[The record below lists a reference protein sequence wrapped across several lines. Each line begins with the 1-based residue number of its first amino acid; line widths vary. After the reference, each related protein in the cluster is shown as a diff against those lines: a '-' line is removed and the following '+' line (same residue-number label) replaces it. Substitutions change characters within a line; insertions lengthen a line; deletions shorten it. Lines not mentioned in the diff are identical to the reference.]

1 MRTLLPSLL
10 LAFALAVPTVAH
22 AEPPRPEAPS
32 AAAVA
37 EARRHFARGVDLYK
51 EGDYRGTLIE
61 LRRAEALAPNYRV
74 LFNIGQTL
82 MVLQQYAEARDAYR
96 SYLEKGGAAV
106 PPQRRGVVE
115 EELKRLEARIGRVE
129 VRVNV
134 AGAEITI
141 DDEVIGT
148 APLAAAR
155 ELSAGRRKITVSAP
169 GHIPITR
176 YVDVLGDDRAVVD
189 FTLEASFSPS
199 TAPVPSPVVAGSL
212 GSTSPARSPSTR
224 EARVSPSATP
234 WIALGATGLLTA
246 GAVVSG
252 VLALR
257 AKGDLDDRIGAP
269 SANAADIDATRSRAR
284 TYSIGADILGVSAV
298 VGAGITGYLFITRRS
313 SATGAVGVGVS
324 PTGASLSGTF

>member
-10 LAFALAVPTVAH
+10 LAVALSVPSVAH

-32 AAAVA
+32 ASAVA
-37 EARRHFARGVDLYK
+37 DARRHFTRGVELYK

-96 SYLEKGGAAV
+96 SYLEKGGASV
-106 PPQRRGVVE
+106 PAQRRVVVE

-129 VRVNV
+129 IRVNV

-155 ELSAGRRKITVSAP
+155 ELSAGRRKVTVSAP
-169 GHIPITR
+169 GHQPVTR

-189 FTLEASFSPS
+189 ITLEASFSAS
-199 TAPVPSPVVAGSL
+199 AAAAPSPVVVGSL
-212 GSTSPARSPSTR
+212 GSASPARSPSPR
-224 EARVSPSATP
+224 EERASPSPAP
-234 WIALGATGLLTA
+234 WVALGATGLLTA

-252 VLALR
+252 VLALG
-257 AKGDLDDRIGAP
+257 AKGDLDDRVGTP
-269 SANAADIDATRSRAR
+269 SASAADIDATRSRAR
-284 TYSIGADILGVSAV
+284 TYSIGADILGACAV
-298 VGAGITGYLFITRRS
+298 VGAGVTGYLFVTRRS

-324 PTGASLSGTF
+324 PSGASLSGTF